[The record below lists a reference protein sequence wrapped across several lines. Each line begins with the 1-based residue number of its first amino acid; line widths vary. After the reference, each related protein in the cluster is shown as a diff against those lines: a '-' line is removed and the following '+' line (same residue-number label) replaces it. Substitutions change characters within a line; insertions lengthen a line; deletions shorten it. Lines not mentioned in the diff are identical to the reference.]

1 MVFVTQTATKV
12 FVDVET
18 AVEFFRKIRIHN
30 EVMVTDEKQL
40 AGCID
45 HTLLAPTA
53 TREQIKQLC
62 EEAKTYGFHAVSV
75 NGRWV
80 ALAAELLAGSK
91 VAVDGVVSL
100 PLGADSTKI
109 KVAQAQDAIFAG
121 ADEIDMVADLASI
134 IEGDTAYL
142 LNQLHAVLKVC
153 RSMRPPVILKVIIE
167 SAALTRD
174 QKIFACR
181 IAQQAGVDFIK
192 TSTGLHPAGGA
203 TVEDIKLMKETAPN
217 CRIKAAGGIRTAK
230 QTLEMLEAGAERI
243 GTSSSV
249 QIINEF
255 RAGRLN
261 DDTNSRQNG

>member
-1 MVFVTQTATKV
+1 MTNI
-12 FVDVET
+12 EH
-18 AVEFFRKIRIHN
+18 RIS
-30 EVMVTDEKQL
+30 EKEL
-40 AGCID
+40 AASID
-45 HTLLAPTA
+45 HTLLTPMA
-53 TREQIKQLC
+53 TREQVKQLC
-62 EEAKTYGFHAVSV
+62 EEARIYGFHTVCV

-134 IEGDTAYL
+134 IESDTVYL
-142 LNQLHAVLKVC
+142 LSQLQAVLKVC
-153 RSMRPPVILKVIIE
+153 RSMRPKVLLKVIIE

-181 IAQQAGVDFIK
+181 IAEQAGVDFIK

-203 TVEDIKLMKETAPN
+203 TIEDIKLMKETAPN
-217 CRIKAAGGIRTAK
+217 CRIKAAGEIRTAG
-230 QTLEMLEAGAERI
+230 QALEMIEAGAERI

-255 RAGRLN
+255 RAERLN
-261 DDTNSRQNG
+261 DNGNGRQNG

>member
-1 MVFVTQTATKV
+1 MSNITEQISDKW
-12 FVDVET
+12 
-18 AVEFFRKIRIHN
+18 
-30 EVMVTDEKQL
+30 L
-40 AGCID
+40 AACID
-45 HTLLAPTA
+45 HTLLTPIA
-53 TREQIKQLC
+53 TREQIEQLC
-62 EEAKTYGFHAVSV
+62 EEAKSYGFHAVCV

-80 ALAAELLAGSK
+80 SLAAELLADSK

-134 IEGDTAYL
+134 IEGDATYL
-142 LNQLHAVLKVC
+142 LSQLHSVLKVC
-153 RSMRPPVILKVIIE
+153 RSMRPKVLLKVIIE
-167 SAALTRD
+167 SAALTIE

-203 TVEDIKLMKETAPN
+203 TIEDIKLMKETAPN
-217 CRIKAAGGIRTAK
+217 CKIKAAGGIRTAK
-230 QTLEMLEAGAERI
+230 QALEMLEAGAERI

-261 DDTNSRQNG
+261 GNGNPSLADQNG